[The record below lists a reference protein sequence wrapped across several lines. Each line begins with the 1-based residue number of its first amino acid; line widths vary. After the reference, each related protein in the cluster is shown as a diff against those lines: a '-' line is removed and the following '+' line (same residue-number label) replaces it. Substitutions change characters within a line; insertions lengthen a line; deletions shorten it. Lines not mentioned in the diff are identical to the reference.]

1 MIKTVE
7 SESIFYYEIF
17 HYCFF
22 NFAIKKKTQKQ
33 PHLKPFE
40 NAHFMKCSHQ
50 ATRVAKFK
58 MSPVP
63 LFKREKK
70 TFVF

>member
-1 MIKTVE
+1 MLAFFTIKFSTIDFLIL
-7 SESIFYYEIF
+7 SLK
-17 HYCFF
+17 
-22 NFAIKKKTQKQ
+22 KKKTKQKKQ

-40 NAHFMKCSHQ
+40 NAHFMNCSHQ